1 MTIAL
6 KTIQIPTCYEVK
18 SSHYSFRD
26 DNEKSTVEQEDCSIG
41 VLDLN
46 SSSVLVVSFIHHL
59 ICFLFIK
66 LKKIQ
71 LALLFSQDCCEDDI
85 SSCHSYI

>member
-26 DNEKSTVEQEDCSIG
+26 DNEKSTVEQEACSIG

-66 LKKIQ
+66 LKKNTACISF
-71 LALLFSQDCCEDDI
+71 LTGLL
-85 SSCHSYI
+85 